1 MITQLKLFIQLK
13 AKEQFQKYFFLKVL
27 TQSDDISWDLS
38 QILQSH
44 GLWNC
49 GKFLMQVIIIEIGT
63 DLFIFD
69 C

>member
-38 QILQSH
+38 QILRSLTVS
-44 GLWNC
+44 GIVVN
-49 GKFLMQVIIIEIGT
+49 FLCK
-63 DLFIFD
+63 LL
-69 C
+69 